1 MVNLTTVGENLQDQP
16 NNAMFW
22 KSNETLTGSS
32 TFVAYPSAVDLFGSN
47 FTNVANDIQSRL
59 SSYAA
64 KVSSASGG
72 VTKSSDLLKF
82 FQNQYNL
89 LFKSLV
95 PASEFIYS
103 LYSNTYDV
111 EFWGLL
117 PFSRGSVH
125 IGSAAYN
132 GQAVINP
139 NYYMLDWDIT
149 AQSMFL
155 SVKFFSCY
163 VQSWG
168 FLEHH
173 LLQRAVFLES

>member
-1 MVNLTTVGENLQDQP
+1 MSQHILKIYFYRLTGDSILNKYNITVVVNLTTVGENLQDQP
-16 NNAMFW
+16 NNAFFW
-22 KSNETLTGSS
+22 KGNETLTGSS
-32 TFVAYPSAVDLFGSN
+32 TFVAYPNAVDLFGSN
-47 FTNVANDIQSRL
+47 FTNVARDIQSRL

-72 VTKSSDLLKF
+72 VTKSCDLLNF

-103 LYSNTYDV
+103 LYSNTFDV
-111 EFWGLL
+111 EVWGLL

-125 IGSAAYN
+125 IGTAASN

-139 NYYMLDWDIT
+139 NYFMVDWDMT
-149 AQSMFL
+149 AQSMF
-155 SVKFFSCY
+155 
-163 VQSWG
+163 
-168 FLEHH
+168 
-173 LLQRAVFLES
+173 